1 MVATTYE
8 ILERPDYGP
17 YRYPGIHNFRLRET
31 GQLPA
36 GRILE
41 NPHVTLYCLDWEN
54 RQAVFVETPADVDLS
69 QAPFYFATQYE
80 KATRIL
86 TTSFETM
93 QQLAKSVSIDD
104 NRLVHIY
111 SVGRCGST
119 LASQV
124 FASIPGVI
132 NISEPYVLSQL
143 VIARNTKAVGEDEL
157 LALLEATICLLCKT
171 AADTAWVVKGQSF
184 VIELGDWWHEIYPR
198 TRNLFLYRHA
208 ETWLQSGL
216 RAFSGGPELPEEEHR
231 ARESQRRARLGSLVP
246 LIAQVDASQ
255 PLSHA
260 DMLSLMWLRAM
271 ERYVQYC
278 DMGIEMLAIRYASW
292 LSLPRRTVEAMLEY
306 CQCRPADMTAIYEA
320 LSRDSQAGTGLS
332 REALERRARAI
343 TDLEIE
349 ELHWHLQHH
358 AFIHEADYEVP
369 NTLRI

>member
-8 ILERPDYGP
+8 ILERPDYGL
-17 YRYPGIHNFRLRET
+17 YRHPGIHNFRLREI

-36 GRILE
+36 GEILE
-41 NPHVTLYCLDWEN
+41 NPQVTLYWLDWEN

-69 QAPFYFATQYE
+69 QAPFYFATQHE

-208 ETWLQSGL
+208 ETWLESGL
-216 RAFSGGPELPEEEHR
+216 RAFSSGPELAEEEHR

-292 LSLPRRTVEAMLEY
+292 LSAPRRTVEAMLEY
-306 CQCRPADMTAIYEA
+306 CQCRPADMTAVYEA
-320 LSRDSQAGTGLS
+320 LSRDSQAGTSLS

-343 TDLEIE
+343 TDLEME
-349 ELHWHLQHH
+349 QLHWHLQHH
-358 AFIHEADYEVP
+358 AFIREADYEVP